1 MKLGFIMLVSAL
13 AQAAIS
19 GARLDLSLSA
29 LALGGS
35 AATVG
40 LLNTLYAVLPALL
53 AVHTGRHVDRTGTR
67 APTALGL
74 ALVIAGML
82 LAATWRSIPGQHA
95 AAVLVGTGQMIVN
108 VGISNAT
115 GAIARPEQ
123 RASFYS
129 WGSLAMLAGG
139 SLGILASGFGIEH
152 IGHARAFALMSLFG
166 AAALLAVWLW
176 GSLLPRLEGSA
187 GAASTPRHAAE
198 LLRVPGLPTLF
209 CVSAMVSLS
218 WDLYQIIV
226 PIHGHEIG
234 LPASTIGTI
243 MASFPVGNF
252 AIRALVPV
260 LSRHFREWTL
270 ITATL
275 AAIGS
280 AFLLLPLAH
289 AAPALMAIAFLLG
302 CGFGFSYPSAMAL
315 IFSLT
320 PAGRQGEAIGIRTT
334 MQNLS
339 HVVAPMSMGALFT
352 VVGVTPVVW
361 LIAASMVLTGAF
373 AHRAGRRAR
382 R

>member
-19 GARLDLSLSA
+19 GARLNLSLSA

-40 LLNTLYAVLPALL
+40 LLNTLYAVLPTLL
-53 AVHTGRHVDRTGTR
+53 AVQTGRYVDRTGSR
-67 APTALGL
+67 APTAFGVM
-74 ALVIAGML
+74 LVIAGML
-82 LAATWRSIPGQHA
+82 LAAAWQAIPGQHLG
-95 AAVLVGTGQMIVN
+95 AVLVGTGQMIVN
-108 VGISNAT
+108 VGIANAT
-115 GAIARPEQ
+115 GAIAKPEQ

-129 WGSLAMLAGG
+129 WGSLAQLGGG
-139 SLGILASGFGIEH
+139 SLGILASGFAIDHG
-152 IGHARAFALMSLFG
+152 GHARAFVVMSLF
-166 AAALLAVWLW
+166 AVIALLALGIR
-176 GSLLPRLEGSA
+176 GSLLPRKHGSP
-187 GAASTPRHAAE
+187 GAAEKSRHAAE

-234 LPASTIGTI
+234 LPASTIGGI
-243 MASFPVGNF
+243 MAAFPVGNF
-252 AIRALVPV
+252 AVRALVPV

-275 AAIGS
+275 CAIGS

-289 AAPALMAIAFLLG
+289 AAPTLMAIAFLLG

-315 IFSLT
+315 IFALT

-339 HVVAPMSMGALFT
+339 HVVAPISIGALFT
-352 VVGVTPVVW
+352 LIGVTPVVW
-361 LIAASMVLTGAF
+361 LVAASMFVTGAF
-373 AHRAGRRAR
+373 ARRAGRRTR
-382 R
+382 G